1 MTDTNTHAD
10 PEEGHAGQHAPVANA
25 LAALMTLTA
34 VLYAIDLPQRLGF
47 APFTEQYVAV
57 ILSFVL
63 PLVYLANP
71 RFHGPLVW
79 IDRLAAFIGFAA
91 CWYVAIRYPVF
102 VYELVYKPVDGL
114 IVAAL
119 LVVLMVEAVR
129 RVTGLGLTI
138 IIVAFILYALVGH
151 LLPFGVSRQILPDR
165 LFIYL
170 AMDTN
175 AMIGLPLMVASTV
188 VFAFI
193 FMGSILARCGG
204 GAFFNDLALA
214 LVGRTRGGSA
224 KIAVVSSFLFGSVSG
239 SAVANVVASGVVTI
253 PLMKRAGYK
262 AHMAA
267 ATEALASTGGQLAP
281 PIMGAAA
288 FLMAEFLRVPYSTV
302 VLAAVIPTALYYF
315 AIFFYIDLDAA
326 ERKLVLPD
334 DVEIPSV
341 RSVLRDGWQFI
352 VPFVLLIYTLFWLN
366 WRPELSA
373 LAGAASLLVLSTILP
388 YRNRRTGIFGL
399 YDMLRST
406 GYGVVEVLVIS
417 AAAGF
422 VIGVLNISGLAFSLT
437 LVLVQLASGNLLIL
451 LFFAALVSVVL
462 GMGMP
467 TVGVYV
473 LLASLI
479 GPALVKAGIDPIS
492 AHMFLLYYGMLSMI
506 TPPVALASFTA
517 ASLAKADAWK
527 TGWKAISMGWIAY
540 LVPFMIVFE
549 PGLVMQAP
557 FGIIVWHTLASFA
570 GVGFVTAGIRG
581 YFSRKLLVVERVIL
595 AVAGLLAVLPVHVL
609 IDIPYVSNV
618 VALALGAV
626 VLGWAA
632 YTAPKTNRFVE
643 TSDPVAPGGGA

>member
-1 MTDTNTHAD
+1 MTDTNTHSD

-79 IDRLAAFIGFAA
+79 LDRLAAFIGFAA

-193 FMGSILARCGG
+193 FMGTILARCGG

-288 FLMAEFLRVPYSTV
+288 FLMAEFLEIPYMTV
-302 VLAAVIPTALYYF
+302 ASAALLPAALYYLAVF
-315 AIFFYIDLDAA
+315 TQVDLIAA
-326 ERKLVLPD
+326 RDKIAPVENDTLTTRQVLK
-334 DVEIPSV
+334 E
-341 RSVLRDGWQFI
+341 GWHFV
-352 VPFVLLIYTLFWLN
+352 VPFAVLLAALFV
-366 WRPELSA
+366 WRMDPEQSA
-373 LAGAASLLVLSTILP
+373 LLASVAIVAVGFLRGYRGDRLTLRTLGKVFVDTGNSMISLILV
-388 YRNRRTGIFGL
+388 
-399 YDMLRST
+399 
-406 GYGVVEVLVIS
+406 V

-422 VIGVLNISGLAFSLT
+422 VIGILNITGLGFALT
-437 LVLVQLASGNLLIL
+437 LVLVDSVGSNIVLLL
-451 LFFAALVSVVL
+451 LVSAVICIVL

-467 TVGVYV
+467 TSGVYV
-473 LLASLI
+473 LLA
-479 GPALVKAGIDPIS
+479 ALVAPSLVEAGITPIA
-492 AHMFLLYYGMLSMI
+492 AHMFILYFGMMSMI
-506 TPPVALASFTA
+506 TPPVALASFA
-517 ASLAKADAWK
+517 AATITKDDPLGTGVASMRVGWAAFILPFLFVATPALLMDGTWVQIAVNLALSAL
-527 TGWKAISMGWIAY
+527 AIVAI
-540 LVPFMIVFE
+540 
-549 PGLVMQAP
+549 
-557 FGIIVWHTLASFA
+557 
-570 GVGFVTAGIRG
+570 TAGIVG
-581 YFSRKLLVVERVIL
+581 YWAGPLSTVLRLLVGVLGFFALPLGFLPAGDTIHFIAAGLTIAL
-595 AVAGLLAVLPVHVL
+595 AVFLSLRGRSRHEF
-609 IDIPYVSNV
+609 
-618 VALALGAV
+618 
-626 VLGWAA
+626 
-632 YTAPKTNRFVE
+632 TK
-643 TSDPVAPGGGA
+643 GGYHS

>member
-1 MTDTNTHAD
+1 MTDASTPAE
-10 PEEGHAGQHAPVANA
+10 PEEARGGHHGPVANA
-25 LAALMTLTA
+25 LATLMTLTA

-63 PLVYLANP
+63 PLAYLAHP
-71 RFHGPLVW
+71 RFHGRLVW
-79 IDRLAAFIGFAA
+79 IDRLAALAGFAA
-91 CWYVAIRYPVF
+91 CWYVAVRYPVF

-114 IVAAL
+114 IVAGV

-129 RVTGLGLTI
+129 RVTGLGLMI

-151 LLPFGVSRQILPDR
+151 LLPLGMSRQILPDR
-165 LFIYL
+165 LVIYL

-193 FMGSILARCGG
+193 FMGTILARCGG
-204 GAFFNDLALA
+204 GDFFNDLALA

-302 VLAAVIPTALYYF
+302 VLAAVIPTALYYL
-315 AIFFYIDLDAA
+315 AIFFYIDLEAA
-326 ERKLVLPD
+326 ERKLVLPE
-334 DVEIPSV
+334 DVEIP
-341 RSVLRDGWQFI
+341 RLLSVLRDGWHFI
-352 VPFVLLIYTLFWLN
+352 VPFVILIYTLFWLN

-388 YRNRRTGIFGL
+388 YRGRRTGIFGL
-399 YDMLRST
+399 YDMLRTT
-406 GYGVVEVLVIS
+406 GFGVVEVLVIS

-437 LVLVQLASGNLLIL
+437 LVLVHLASGSLLIL

-479 GPALVKAGIDPIS
+479 GPALVKAGIDPIG

-517 ASLAKADAWK
+517 ASLAGADAWK
-527 TGWKAISMGWIAY
+527 TGWQAIRMGWIAY

-557 FGIIVWHTLASFA
+557 FGTIVWHTVASLA
-570 GVGFVTAGIRG
+570 GVGFVTASMRG
-581 YFSRKLLVVERVIL
+581 YFSRRLRPFERGIL
-595 AVAGLLAVLPVHVL
+595 AFAGLVAVLPVHVL
-609 IDIPYVSNV
+609 INIPYVSNIV
-618 VALALGAV
+618 GLALGFAV
-626 VLGWAA
+626 IGWAWH
-632 YTAPKTNRFVE
+632 
-643 TSDPVAPGGGA
+643 TSRSAHGLAESSGPVAP